1 MSRASN
7 LTPVVIGVGDIKNTS
22 RKPEHAYEPLDLM
35 LQAIAAAVDD
45 SSASKEQLTAAIDS
59 IDVVANWTWPYPN
72 ITDLLADRLGVRPVH
87 KYESGHGGNAPAKL
101 LDEAARRVSKAEC
114 RVAVVTGGEA
124 LATLAALAAA
134 KNFPPN
140 HWTPV
145 EDHSSIWDR
154 TRRDNLGT
162 LHSIGLPIQV
172 YPLYEAGFRAL
183 RQQTYAENHRESAAL
198 YANFAE
204 IAAKNPLSWNYGK
217 PADTASTIGTVSKKN
232 RMICSPY
239 PLLMNAFNT
248 VNLAAACIVTSVG
261 YARELGVPE
270 SRWIYPLG
278 GAGTSDAANFWERSN
293 FYSSPSI
300 SSSLDAAL
308 RVSGL
313 KKDDIDLYDFY
324 SCFPIVPKLAAYHL
338 DLPITHKAR
347 PLTVLGGLTSFGGAG
362 NNYSLHAI
370 TQVVRDIRA
379 GRGRTGL
386 VLANGGVLSYHYTV
400 CLSAAPRADGSP
412 YPAQNPLPEHAEGI
426 SAPPITAKAAGRA
439 VIETYTV
446 QFQRD
451 GSPGEGYVVGRLE
464 NGHRFV
470 ANAADAATLK
480 ELSSTSM
487 EQIGRTG
494 WVQNETESGRN
505 LFSFGTAHL

>member
-1 MSRASN
+1 MSRVSN
-7 LTPVVIGVGDIKNTS
+7 STPVVIGVGDIKNTS
-22 RKPEHAYEPLDLM
+22 RNPKHAYEPLDLM
-35 LQAIAAAVDD
+35 LQAIVAAIED
-45 SSASKEQLTAAIDS
+45 SSAPKEQLTAAIDS
-59 IDVVANWTWPYPN
+59 VDVVANWTWPYPN

-101 LDEAARRVSKAEC
+101 LDEAARRVSKGDC

-134 KNFPPN
+134 KNFPPK

-154 TRRDNLGT
+154 TQRDDLGT

-183 RQQTYAENHRESAAL
+183 RQQTYAENHRESAEL

-217 PADTASTIGTVSKKN
+217 PAETASSIGTVSKKN

-278 GAGTSDAANFWERSN
+278 AAGTSDAANFWERSN

-300 SSSLDAAL
+300 SSSLDEAL
-308 RVSGL
+308 KASGL

-412 YPAQNPLPEHAEGI
+412 YPAQNPLGGYAEDI
-426 SAPPITAKAAGRA
+426 APPPIAAKAAGRA

-464 NGHRFV
+464 NGHRFI

-480 ELSSTSM
+480 ELCSTSV

-494 WVQNETESGRN
+494 WVQSDAESGRN
-505 LFSFGTAHL
+505 VFSFSSAHL